1 MPPRKKKET
10 KLAEES
16 SEDKIEETKS
26 VEESKE
32 SKEINETQSSHKES
46 NVSVQPLINVGMI
59 GHVDHGKTTLV
70 KALSGKWTDT
80 HSEEIKRGIT
90 IRLGYADVSV
100 YKCSKCE
107 GVDAYGN
114 QPECRHCKSQTE
126 LLRSVSLVDAPGH
139 ESLMATMLCGANIM
153 DGALLLVAAN
163 ETCPQPQTLEHIKAL
178 EIININQLIV
188 IQNKIDLVSDE
199 QAKKNYN
206 EIQTLLKGTKFENA
220 PIIPTAAFHNVN
232 VDAIIYFIEE
242 LFKTPERNISL
253 EPMMFVARSFDINKP
268 GSSPEKIVGGI
279 LGGVL
284 KQGKLKVGEE
294 IEIIP
299 GYETE
304 QKNKKIWVP
313 LTTKIA
319 KLVTGGEEVSE
330 VLPGGSFAVQTT
342 LDPSVVK
349 SDKLVGSVVG
359 YSGKLPPVWYE
370 LKLKVNLLE
379 RVVGAKDKL
388 VVEPIKL
395 GEMLMLNVYSSAT
408 VGTVRELGKNEV
420 TCILKKPVVADK
432 TARVT
437 ISRMLGQRWRLIG
450 WGNIG

>member
-1 MPPRKKKET
+1 MANVKTPRKKKEAV
-10 KLAEES
+10 KPAEEKVENS
-16 SEDKIEETKS
+16 KQA
-26 VEESKE
+26 VEEKKE
-32 SKEINETQSSHKES
+32 VDNSQKPVLSAQPSIN
-46 NVSVQPLINVGMI
+46 IGMI

-114 QPECRHCKSQTE
+114 LPECRHCQSKTE
-126 LLRSVSLVDAPGH
+126 LLRRVSLVDAPGH

-178 EIININQLIV
+178 EIINIEKLIV

-206 EIQTLLKGTKFENA
+206 EIKNLLKGTRFENS
-220 PIIPTAAFHNVN
+220 PILPVAAFHNVN
-232 VDAIIYFIEE
+232 IDAIMYFIET
-242 LFKTPERNISL
+242 LFITPQRNLDVSPI
-253 EPMMFVARSFDINKP
+253 MFVARSFDINKP
-268 GSSPEKIVGGI
+268 GSDPEKIVGGI

-284 KQGKLKVGEE
+284 KQGKLKVGDE

-304 QKNKKIWVP
+304 QKNKKIWIP
-313 LTTKIA
+313 LTAKIEN
-319 KLVTGGEEVSE
+319 LVTGGKEIKE
-330 VLPGGSFAVQTT
+330 VLPGGSFALQTS

-395 GEMLMLNVYSSAT
+395 GEILMLNVYSSAT

-420 TCILKKPVVADK
+420 TCVLKRPVVADK
-432 TARVT
+432 IARVT

-450 WGNIG
+450 WGSIG